1 MDWTH
6 ERTRGPDVGSKGK
19 TGGREVA
26 VKGKRWELR
35 ENGGRWGWRLVG
47 KGKTAWREAGG
58 KGR

>member
-6 ERTRGPDVGSKGK
+6 ERTREPAVGSKGK
-19 TGGREVA
+19 TVGREVA

-47 KGKTAWREAGG
+47 KGETAWSR
-58 KGR
+58 R